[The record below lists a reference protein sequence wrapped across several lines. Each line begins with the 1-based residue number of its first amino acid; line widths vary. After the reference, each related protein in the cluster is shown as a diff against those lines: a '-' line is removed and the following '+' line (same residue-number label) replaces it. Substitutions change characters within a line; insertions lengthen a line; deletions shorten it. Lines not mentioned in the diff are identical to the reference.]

1 MREDN
6 EVVIHDHSVVL
17 HDLLEA
23 GEAVYAELEGQ
34 AAHERLQNAR
44 AELHK
49 ALVAAKAVLEPVR
62 AEVVALKDAV
72 AAKRADDAAAAAQQR
87 HDDHNAAVEVQSK
100 SPSGPA
106 VASKPRSK
114 PKDPTP
120 SSSSTQ

>member
-1 MREDN
+1 MPERNDD
-6 EVVIHDHSVVL
+6 VVIHDHSVVL

-49 ALVAAKAVLEPVR
+49 ALVAAKAALEPVR

-72 AAKRADDAAAAAQQR
+72 AAKRAEDAAAAAQQR
-87 HDDHNAAVEVQSK
+87 HDDHNAQLDNK
-100 SPSGPA
+100 SSGGPA
-106 VASKPRSK
+106 QPA
-114 PKDPTP
+114 P
-120 SSSSTQ
+120 SSPQPADPAPTSGTVQ